1 MGSED
6 GRWIELNRSGLMK
19 DFHITGAESSN
30 ALVII
35 IIIIITIIIII
46 IPFMQGIYTHIP
58 ETNGVPRDYSYY
70 YYYTI
75 CMSPVTGISS
85 WYFS

>member
-1 MGSED
+1 MRAAVLLLTCTLSSIGQRED
-6 GRWIELNRSGLMK
+6 N
-19 DFHITGAESSN
+19 N
-30 ALVII
+30 
-35 IIIIITIIIII
+35 
-46 IPFMQGIYTHIP
+46 
-58 ETNGVPRDYSYY
+58 NN

>member
-1 MGSED
+1 MLFTVLKISYDSAKREVTCCTLMGSEI
-6 GRWIELNRSGLMK
+6 RVRN
-19 DFHITGAESSN
+19 N
-30 ALVII
+30 NNNNNNNNC
-35 IIIIITIIIII
+35 
-46 IPFMQGIYTHIP
+46 Y
-58 ETNGVPRDYSYY
+58 YYY

>member
-1 MGSED
+1 MRIFCWCCEVMHWLSVVSIMICE
-6 GRWIELNRSGLMK
+6 
-19 DFHITGAESSN
+19 N
-30 ALVII
+30 A
-35 IIIIITIIIII
+35 
-46 IPFMQGIYTHIP
+46 FMYLINTHYALRKLCIHSRQ
-58 ETNGVPRDYSYY
+58 TLYYLHFSVVTFIKQLHYYYY

>member
-1 MGSED
+1 M
-6 GRWIELNRSGLMK
+6 
-19 DFHITGAESSN
+19 F
-30 ALVII
+30 
-35 IIIIITIIIII
+35 
-46 IPFMQGIYTHIP
+46 IPFLAKKMFHAQNAFSVTLITALRSNKESGTVEHAA
-58 ETNGVPRDYSYY
+58 YY